1 MKLVE
6 AKTAAEA
13 KKLYPGAA
21 KIKKVTGG
29 YMIFESISEYETWKN
44 QK

>member
-6 AKTAAEA
+6 AKTAAAA

-29 YMIFESISEYETWKN
+29 YIAFATISEYETWEN